1 MFSMLNEWWMWY
13 RNSGL
18 DQVMLS
24 VPLVE
29 TMVLFITLTICLFF
43 RFSRT
48 GLILAYLFFYRLGWT
63 VQIREYAADPDLQ
76 TAFSAGYL
84 IFGILVFTFLIIS
97 TIIGGYR
104 DK

>member
-1 MFSMLNEWWMWY
+1 MFSMLNEWWGWY
-13 RNSGL
+13 QNSGL
-18 DQVMLS
+18 DHVMLS
-24 VPLVE
+24 VPLME
-29 TMVLFITLTICLFF
+29 TTVLFIALTICLLF